1 MGMDRNMKYMA
12 GKDYKRAQEVNVSSE
27 FTSKAEA
34 IALAHA
40 ACGSMAEYQL
50 MFTSLGKVN
59 PMVRVERLE
68 AMLEK
73 FLDKEGVSATD
84 VVVAHANA
92 IE

>member
-1 MGMDRNMKYMA
+1 MSMDRNMKYMA
-12 GKDYKRAQEVNVSSE
+12 GKDFKRAQDVNVSSAFQE
-27 FTSKAEA
+27 KAEA

-50 MFTSLGKVN
+50 MFTSMGKVD

-73 FLDKEGVSATD
+73 FLTKEGIVED
-84 VVVAHANA
+84 EV
-92 IE
+92 E